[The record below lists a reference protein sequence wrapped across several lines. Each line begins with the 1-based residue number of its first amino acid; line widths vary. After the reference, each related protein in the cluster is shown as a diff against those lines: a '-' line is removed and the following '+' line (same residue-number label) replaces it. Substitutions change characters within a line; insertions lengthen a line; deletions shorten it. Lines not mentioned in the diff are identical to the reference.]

1 LNSILKTSKDVT
13 IYIPHWYVRAKVG
26 VENSEVFAMR
36 PLRKSLLIF
45 LVVTVL
51 FIIVYSYI
59 FLFLMASAEGR
70 SYSIVDAVYWVI
82 ATMTTQGLG
91 DIVFESGAGRTFA
104 VLVMLTGIVIFFVIL
119 IPVVLEPVLE
129 SVRRSLPT
137 KSKANNHVLIV
148 GYNSLVDAIIED
160 FEERGLPY
168 LVVHDDR
175 EVIEALVERKIPCIF
190 GDPGDEVTL
199 RNAQIERANKV
210 VLNQSDEKNAIVA
223 LTAKK
228 LTQADIISLVDD
240 MSNAAYLLYAGADKV
255 VSPKQLLGIEIGYKA
270 AMPVTHRLVGA
281 TPLKGS
287 LRIFELPILAESG
300 INGLSIEDAKIRER
314 TGATVIGMWKRAKL
328 SFNPSASEIIT
339 DTTVLLLIGTKK
351 QLDAAKEL
359 SMCQLD
365 GTYCAIRG
373 HYIVAGYGDV
383 GKRASKVLRSNG
395 IEHIIIDTHQGDV
408 VGSSADRTIL
418 KQAGITEAS
427 TLLVTVNNDLD
438 AIYTT
443 LVARKLNPQI
453 DIICRAV
460 RPQAVEKLYQ
470 AGADF
475 VLSQSVVAGQVLL
488 KFVDPRPR
496 GTRLREVM
504 LSEDMKVVEYL
515 PGPSLI
521 GKSFE
526 DLKIRSRT
534 GCTVVAVTA
543 NGVTTPNPDPHE
555 LIPKDSV
562 LTVIGTP
569 EQIREFKR
577 VFG

>member
-1 LNSILKTSKDVT
+1 
-13 IYIPHWYVRAKVG
+13 
-26 VENSEVFAMR
+26 MR

-45 LVVTVL
+45 LVATVL
-51 FIIVYSYI
+51 LIIVYSYV

-70 SYSIVDAVYWVI
+70 SYSIIDAVYWVI

-91 DIVFESGAGRTFA
+91 DIVFESSGGRIFA
-104 VLVMLTGIVIFFVIL
+104 VLVMLTGIIIFFVIL

-129 SVRRSLPT
+129 SVRRSVPT

-168 LVVHDDR
+168 LVVDNDR
-175 EVIEALVERKIPCIF
+175 QVIEALVERKIPCIL

-199 RNAQIERANKV
+199 RNAQIEHANKV
-210 VLNQSDEKNAIVA
+210 VLNLSDENNAIVA
-223 LTAKK
+223 LAAKK

-240 MSNAAYLLYAGADKV
+240 MSNAVYLLYAGADKV
-255 VSPKQLLGIEIGYKA
+255 VSPKQLLGIDIGHKA
-270 AMPVTHRLVGA
+270 AMPITHRLVGS
-281 TPLKGS
+281 TPLVGS
-287 LRIFELPILAESG
+287 LRIFELPILGESG

-314 TGATVIGMWKRAKL
+314 TGATIIGMWKRAKL

-365 GTYCAIRG
+365 GTYCAIKG
-373 HYIVAGYGDV
+373 HFIVAGYGDV

-427 TLLVTVNNDLD
+427 TLLVTINNDLD

-496 GTRLREVM
+496 GTQLREVL
-504 LSEDMKVVEYL
+504 LSEDMKVVEY
-515 PGPSLI
+515 PAGPSLL
-521 GKSFE
+521 GKSLE

-534 GCTVVAVTA
+534 GCTVIAVTV
-543 NGVTTPNPDPHE
+543 NGATIPNPDPHQV
-555 LIPKDSV
+555 IPKASF

-569 EQIREFKR
+569 EQIREFKHI
-577 VFG
+577 FG

>member
-1 LNSILKTSKDVT
+1 
-13 IYIPHWYVRAKVG
+13 
-26 VENSEVFAMR
+26 MR

-45 LVVTVL
+45 LVATVL
-51 FIIVYSYI
+51 FIIVYSYV
-59 FLFLMASAEGR
+59 FLLLMASAEGR
-70 SYSIVDAVYWVI
+70 SYSIIDAVYWVI

-91 DIVFESGAGRTFA
+91 DIVFASSVGRIFA
-104 VLVMLTGIVIFFVIL
+104 VLVMLTGIIIFFVIL

-129 SVRRSLPT
+129 SVRRSVPT

-175 EVIEALVERKIPCIF
+175 EVIEALVERKIPCMF

-223 LTAKK
+223 LAAKK

-240 MSNAAYLLYAGADKV
+240 MSNAVYLLYAGADKV
-255 VSPKQLLGIEIGYKA
+255 VSPKQLLGIDIGTKA
-270 AMPVTHRLVGA
+270 AMPITHRLVGT
-281 TPLKGS
+281 TPLIGS
-287 LRIFELPILAESG
+287 LRIFELPVLGESG
-300 INGLSIEDAKIRER
+300 INGLSIEEAKIRER
-314 TGATVIGMWKRAKL
+314 TGATIIGMWKRSKL
-328 SFNPSASEIIT
+328 TFNPPASEIIT
-339 DTTVLLLIGTKK
+339 DTSVLLLIGTKK

-359 SMCQLD
+359 SMCRLD

-427 TLLVTVNNDLD
+427 TLLVTINNDLD

-496 GTRLREVM
+496 GTRLREVL
-504 LSEDMKVVEYL
+504 LSEDMKIVEYP
-515 PGPSLI
+515 PGPSLV
-521 GKSFE
+521 GRSLE

-534 GCTVVAVTA
+534 GCTVIAVTA
-543 NGVTTPNPDPHE
+543 GGATIPNPAPQHVISE
-555 LIPKDSV
+555 DST
-562 LTVIGTP
+562 LTVIGTR
-569 EQIREFKR
+569 EQIRAFKR

>member
-1 LNSILKTSKDVT
+1 
-13 IYIPHWYVRAKVG
+13 
-26 VENSEVFAMR
+26 MR
-36 PLRKSLLIF
+36 PLRKSLLLFIIA
-45 LVVTVL
+45 TVL
-51 FIIVYSYI
+51 FIIVYSYV

-70 SYSIVDAVYWVI
+70 SYSIIDAVYWVI

-91 DIVFESGAGRTFA
+91 DIVFASSVGRIFA
-104 VLVMLTGIVIFFVIL
+104 VLVMLTGIIIFFVIL

-129 SVRRSLPT
+129 SVRRSVPT

-223 LTAKK
+223 LAAKK

-240 MSNAAYLLYAGADKV
+240 MSNAVYLLYAGADKV
-255 VSPKQLLGIEIGYKA
+255 VSPKQLLGIDIGHKA
-270 AMPVTHRLVGA
+270 AMPITHRLVGT
-281 TPLKGS
+281 TPLIGS
-287 LRIFELPILAESG
+287 LRIFELPILGESG
-300 INGLSIEDAKIRER
+300 INGLSIEEAQIRER
-314 TGATVIGMWKRAKL
+314 TGATIIGMWKRSKL
-328 SFNPSASEIIT
+328 TFNPSASEIIT

-359 SMCQLD
+359 SMCRLD
-365 GTYCAIRG
+365 GSYCAIRG

-408 VGSSADRTIL
+408 VGNSADRTIL

-427 TLLVTVNNDLD
+427 TLLVTINNDLD

-443 LVARKLNPQI
+443 LVARKLNPHI

-475 VLSQSVVAGQVLL
+475 VLSQAVVAGQVLL
-488 KFVDPRPR
+488 KFVDPQPR
-496 GTRLREVM
+496 GTRLREVL
-504 LSEDMKVVEYL
+504 LSEDMKIVEYP
-515 PGPSLI
+515 PGPSLV
-521 GKSFE
+521 GRSLE

-534 GCTVVAVTA
+534 GCTVIAITA
-543 NGVTTPNPDPHE
+543 GGATIPNPAPQHVISE
-555 LIPKDSV
+555 DSI
-562 LTVIGTP
+562 LTVIGTRD
-569 EQIREFKR
+569 QIREFKR

>member
-1 LNSILKTSKDVT
+1 
-13 IYIPHWYVRAKVG
+13 
-26 VENSEVFAMR
+26 MR
-36 PLRKSLLIF
+36 PLRKSLLLFIIA
-45 LVVTVL
+45 TVL
-51 FIIVYSYI
+51 FIIVYSYV

-70 SYSIVDAVYWVI
+70 SYSIIDAVYWVI

-91 DIVFESGAGRTFA
+91 DIVFASSVGRIFA
-104 VLVMLTGIVIFFVIL
+104 VLVMLTGIIIFFVIL

-129 SVRRSLPT
+129 SVRRSVPT

-223 LTAKK
+223 LAAKK

-240 MSNAAYLLYAGADKV
+240 MSNAVYLLYAGADKV
-255 VSPKQLLGIEIGYKA
+255 VSPKQLLGIDIGHKA
-270 AMPVTHRLVGA
+270 AMPITHRLVGT
-281 TPLKGS
+281 TPLIGS
-287 LRIFELPILAESG
+287 LRIFELPILGESG
-300 INGLSIEDAKIRER
+300 INGLSIEEAQIRER
-314 TGATVIGMWKRAKL
+314 TGATIIGMWKRSKL
-328 SFNPSASEIIT
+328 TFNPSVSEIIT

-359 SMCQLD
+359 SMCRLD
-365 GTYCAIRG
+365 GSYCAIRG

-408 VGSSADRTIL
+408 VGNSADRTIL

-427 TLLVTVNNDLD
+427 TLLVTINNDLD

-443 LVARKLNPQI
+443 LVARKLNPHI

-475 VLSQSVVAGQVLL
+475 VLSQAVVAGQVLL
-488 KFVDPRPR
+488 KFVDPQPR
-496 GTRLREVM
+496 GTRLREVL
-504 LSEDMKVVEYL
+504 LSEDMKIVEYP
-515 PGPSLI
+515 PGPSLV
-521 GKSFE
+521 GRSLE

-534 GCTVVAVTA
+534 GCTVIAITA
-543 NGVTTPNPDPHE
+543 GGATIPNPAPQHVISE
-555 LIPKDSV
+555 DST
-562 LTVIGTP
+562 LTVIGTRD
-569 EQIREFKR
+569 QIREFKR